1 MTTDLKDI
9 PEVPV
14 SLPPPRF
21 ANPFQGLKGD
31 PTAATVNCVMPE
43 EAFKRVKR
51 CRLESGT
58 IQTTM
63 NHLWIKLIDLLEKKG
78 INDYADVREFEH
90 AVQHS
95 VLVLP
100 EDLQRIRGPEEASG
114 TNVHGS
120 PTSSVDPTANVGDVA
135 GATEQLR
142 STTEGEP
149 QQPDPPS
156 DAGEGSSKRGKGKP
170 KRSGKKG

>member
-1 MTTDLKDI
+1 MNDAKDV

-14 SLPPPRF
+14 VIPPPRF

-31 PTAATVNCVMPE
+31 PTAATLNCLMPE

-63 NHLWIKLIDLLEKKG
+63 NLLWIKLINLLEKKG
-78 INDYADVREFEH
+78 INDYSDVREFED
-90 AVQHS
+90 AVQRS

-100 EDLQRIRGPEEASG
+100 EDINGERSSSGSTAPHADPEASLR
-114 TNVHGS
+114 
-120 PTSSVDPTANVGDVA
+120 DVA
-135 GATEQLR
+135 TGAGAMGNVAESQ
-142 STTEGEP
+142 P
-149 QQPDPPS
+149 QQSDVPS
-156 DAGEGSSKRGKGKP
+156 DAPRSGGSRGKGKGNRAKRGKDQP
-170 KRSGKKG
+170 KP

>member
-1 MTTDLKDI
+1 MTTDLKDV

-100 EDLQRIRGPEEASG
+100 EDLQRPEEASG

-120 PTSSVDPTANVGDVA
+120 PTPSVDTTANVGDVA

-142 STTEGEP
+142 STTESEP
-149 QQPDPPS
+149 LQPDPSS
-156 DAGEGSSKRGKGKP
+156 DTGEGSGKRGKGKP
-170 KRSGKKG
+170 KRGKGKG

>member
-78 INDYADVREFEH
+78 IHDYADVREFED
-90 AVQHS
+90 AVQRS
-95 VLVLP
+95 ILVLP
-100 EDLQRIRGPEEASG
+100 EDYKRCTTDP
-114 TNVHGS
+114 VHGS
-120 PTSSVDPTANVGDVA
+120 PTPSVDPTANVGDVA

-142 STTEGEP
+142 STTESEP
-149 QQPDPPS
+149 VQPDPPS
-156 DAGEGSSKRGKGKP
+156 DVGEGSGKRGKGKP
-170 KRSGKKG
+170 KRGSKKG